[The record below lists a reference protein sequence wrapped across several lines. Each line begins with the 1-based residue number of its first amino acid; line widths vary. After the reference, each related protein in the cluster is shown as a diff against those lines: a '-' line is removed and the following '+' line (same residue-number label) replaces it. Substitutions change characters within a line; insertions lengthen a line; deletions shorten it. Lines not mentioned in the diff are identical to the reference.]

1 MGDTTNAAP
10 PLPGRLTVAPE
21 GGTSSSSPARV
32 SADGHPRSFTNGR
45 ARDDDE
51 GPIPAIAALQ
61 TGAEPTELN
70 RRARNLVEFLRRL
83 AQMRTVP
90 VRDVGEYEDLI
101 WFASVP
107 ELPGSHCVTHENHAA
122 DADWI
127 AIERPRIPP
136 RPQAPA
142 ELWGWLVDDAD
153 GAADPALRDPDQGED
168 LPDAVVAAYDEY
180 LDAWRDWTTKHGPRV
195 PLLALYERLFRVRQ
209 QADQL
214 GERFETVVAAGLAL
228 VPGGA
233 HGRVRRHLVTMRAE
247 VHYEPQ
253 TGRITV
259 RPAPD
264 GMDVQFEDDMLDAAL
279 VPSKEFREPMFAALA
294 AAGTEIWSGT
304 TLVDTL
310 TTWTQAMRHD
320 AVFDPRLDAPAM
332 PSEGVLVALAPAL
345 ILRKRTTRSL
355 LAFYRKVDEQLEAG
369 TLDPGLV
376 AGLVAEPDGPSTIG
390 AGSAALGESDE
401 LYFPKPYNAE
411 QLDVLRR
418 LTTSDGV
425 VVVGPPGT
433 GKSHT
438 IANLVSHL
446 LATGQRVLVTSH
458 TSRALEVLLDKLP
471 DEIRSLSVSLVGDGR
486 AGIRELQRSVS
497 ALVNRSTDP
506 EWATPKIDQRIA
518 RFRQA
523 RERAHEERRRH
534 LAAIREVREGDAK
547 VHEPGLG
554 SYRGTLSQIAQEIA
568 DTRDSFG
575 WATGMSGDVPAL
587 SDAEAAELAAL
598 ATAITAETE
607 ARCRVPIPDLPS
619 VEAFADLC
627 ARITDLEAAVAGAAE
642 SRQLPSASA
651 LAAATH
657 DDRVRLAVAIDRLE
671 QARATA
677 AVAET
682 WELPAFEAALGG
694 PVAKWRERQARTTEW
709 IATLRETAAS
719 ADGVLITGSLATEP
733 VAARAAADALLAHL
747 QGGHGLGFGPFKPK
761 VVKDA
766 RLALGSVHIDGL
778 EPASIPV
785 LERLRTWIDARI
797 AADRA
802 RAAWSQERRLTDDS
816 AYSVLAN
823 LEELLPALDR
833 VLAAERCRAD
843 VVSVAARTPGLPLP
857 PWSDAAGWVAL
868 RRAALAVDAG
878 VALEAAQGELAGLRA
893 RVEGCVIDEPGDL
906 VPAVLAAIGARDV
919 KAFAAARA
927 AVEEREQ
934 ESARVRRRDDLMDR
948 LASQT
953 PEPTLTQLAADG
965 PWAAR
970 FARYGA
976 AFWWAK
982 AEAWLHDRL
991 DASSGGAMRRVA
1003 VLNDEI
1009 RGLTG
1014 SIGEHLAWRNCLTAL
1029 TLAQRMHL
1037 TLYQKAM
1044 KKYGQGKGKYAATYL
1059 ADAQRELEQ
1068 CRAAVPAWIMPTYR
1082 VAESLSPDRDAF
1094 DVVIVDEASQSGVDA
1109 LFLWWLGKKV
1119 VIVGDD
1125 EQISPDAVG
1134 LELAPVL
1141 ALKKELLGDQ
1151 PIGSVIGPT
1160 TSLFDLGDIAF
1171 TGNRTY
1177 LREHF
1182 RCMPEIIAFSNR
1194 ISYADSPLEPLRQ
1207 FGADRLPP
1215 LRSSHVA
1222 GATRSVGVRG
1232 NLNRDEAHEMAE
1244 AIVACIADPAYADRS
1259 MGVIS
1264 LTGEHQARYVERLLL
1279 ERIGPDEMLSRRIK
1293 CGDAYAFQGDER
1305 DVMFLGMVAAP
1316 TDKGNRLPAQTSD
1329 VIRRRFNV
1337 SASRARDQMWLFH
1350 SVTQSDLNPE
1360 CLRWKLLEHFL
1371 HPELPDLDPNLG
1383 TVTERDR
1390 HPDFDSLFEQRVY
1403 LRIKN
1408 RGYRVRPQVPAY
1420 GYRIDLVVTGGENRL
1435 AVECDGDEWH
1445 GAEQFEKDLARQQ
1458 DLERVGWRFV
1468 RIRESEFYL
1477 DPEAALRPLWL
1488 RLGEVGIRP
1497 AGERPET
1504 APRSAEIPVES
1515 DDVEAV
1521 VEALL
1526 HPFDDE
1532 GAPADEPE
1540 AITTPATHDES
1551 GRPDPAV
1558 YRSSWP
1564 GRPLPDPRT
1573 AGQRE
1578 LAAILLEVVAAEGP
1592 VLARRAYRLIL
1603 QAAGFHRLVHTVI
1616 SPLNKAAVRAEREG
1630 RLVAEPSGVGSSLA
1644 DRVLRL
1650 PDQPPTLVR
1659 ERGPRELE
1667 EIPPSEI
1674 RAVARR
1680 LSGGEPVAA
1689 DRRLQRE
1696 ILTFYDRTSLTS
1708 AASSHIE
1715 RCLRASA
1722 PADPDRETAK
1732 ESDTAPVTRRPIAPP
1747 VSSTTEFSRVL
1758 ADTIARARLLP
1769 AGARQRLAATWQD
1782 DGYETERAILLSAAA
1797 ALGAPPDWSTVARVV
1812 SSLLTDW
1819 PASARGAVADAALAL
1834 TVGDSC
1840 REDAAQLLAPW
1851 TAATGATDSD
1861 GPDRPADGGEPT
1873 CAHGHPMG
1881 RCPLLVCAG
1890 HSLGGMDL
1898 TQN

>member
-1 MGDTTNAAP
+1 
-10 PLPGRLTVAPE
+10 
-21 GGTSSSSPARV
+21 
-32 SADGHPRSFTNGR
+32 
-45 ARDDDE
+45 
-51 GPIPAIAALQ
+51 
-61 TGAEPTELN
+61 
-70 RRARNLVEFLRRL
+70 
-83 AQMRTVP
+83 MRTVP
-90 VRDVGEYEDLI
+90 VRDVGEYEDVV

-107 ELPGSHCVTHENHAA
+107 DMAGSHCVTHEGHAA

-142 ELWGWLVDDAD
+142 VLWGWVVDDAD
-153 GAADPALRDPDQGED
+153 GAAEPALRDLDEGEE
-168 LPDAVVAAYDEY
+168 LPDDVVAAYDEY

-195 PLLALYERLFRVRQ
+195 PLLVLYERLFQIRQ

-214 GERFETVVAAGLAL
+214 GERFETAVAAGLAL
-228 VPGGA
+228 VPGGER
-233 HGRVRRHLVTMRAE
+233 GRVRRHLVTMRAE

-264 GMDVQFEDDMLDAAL
+264 GMDVQFEDDMLDPALVPHKELREPAHAAL
-279 VPSKEFREPMFAALA
+279 V

-304 TLVDTL
+304 TLSDAL

-320 AVFDPRLDAPAM
+320 AVFDPRLDAPSM

-376 AGLVAEPDGPSTIG
+376 AGLIAEPDGPSSTG
-390 AGSAALGESDE
+390 GGSAAVDEFDE
-401 LYFPKPYNAE
+401 LFFPKPYNAE

-418 LTTSDGV
+418 LMTSDGV

-486 AGIRELQRSVS
+486 AGMRELQRSVS

-518 RFRQA
+518 RFRQL

-554 SYRGTLSQIAQEIA
+554 SYRGTLSQIAEEIA
-568 DTRDSFG
+568 DGREIFG
-575 WATGMSGDVPAL
+575 WATGMLGDGPAL
-587 SDAEAAELAAL
+587 TDAEAAELAAL
-598 ATAITAETE
+598 AIAITPEIE
-607 ARCRVPIPDLPS
+607 ERCRVPIPDLPS
-619 VEAFADLC
+619 VEAFGELC
-627 ARITDLEAAVAGAAE
+627 ARITGLEAAAAGAAE
-642 SRQLPSASA
+642 SRQLPSAAA

-657 DDRVRLAVAIDRLE
+657 DDRMSLAAAIDRLQ

-677 AVAET
+677 TIAEP
-682 WELPAFEAALGG
+682 WELAAFESALGG
-694 PVAKWRERQARTTEW
+694 PVAKWRERQARTVEW
-709 IATLRETAAS
+709 IATLREAAAT
-719 ADGVLITGSLATEP
+719 ADGVVITGSLATEP
-733 VAARAAADALLAHL
+733 VVARAATDALLAHL
-747 QGGHGLGFGPFKPK
+747 QSGHGLGFGPFKPK

-766 RLALGSVHIDGL
+766 RLALGSVRIDGV
-778 EPASIPV
+778 EPLSIPM
-785 LERLRTWIDARI
+785 LQRLRTWIDARI

-802 RAAWSQERRLTDDS
+802 RAAWLQERRLDDS

-823 LEELLPALDR
+823 LEELLPALER
-833 VLAAERCRAD
+833 VLAAEKCRAD
-843 VVSVAARTPGLPLP
+843 VVSLAARMPGLPLP
-857 PWSDAAGWVAL
+857 PWPDAAGWVGL
-868 RRAALAVDAG
+868 RRAAVAVDAG
-878 VALEAAQGELAGLRA
+878 AALEAAQGELAALRA

-906 VPAVLAAIGARDV
+906 VPAVLAAIGARDA

-934 ESARVRRRDDLMDR
+934 ESARVRRRDEFMDQ
-948 LASQT
+948 LASQA
-953 PEPTLTQLAADG
+953 PEPTLTQLAAAG
-965 PWAAR
+965 PGAGR
-970 FARYGA
+970 LARYNA

-982 AEAWLHDRL
+982 AEAWLHDML
-991 DASSGGAMRRVA
+991 DASSGGAVSRVA

-1029 TLAQRMHL
+1029 SLAQRMHL

-1141 ALKKELLGDQ
+1141 AIKKELLGDQ

-1194 ISYADSPLEPLRQ
+1194 ISYADAPLEPLRQ

-1215 LRSSHVA
+1215 LRSRHIA

-1244 AIVACIADPAYADRS
+1244 TIVACIADPAYADRS

-1279 ERIGPDEMLSRRIK
+1279 ERIGPDEMLGRRIK

-1316 TDKGNRLPAQTSD
+1316 TDMGHRLPAQTSD

-1350 SVTQSDLNPE
+1350 SVTQADLNPE

-1371 HPELPDLDPNLG
+1371 HLEMPDLDPDLG
-1383 TVTERDR
+1383 VVTERDR
-1390 HPDFDSLFEQRVY
+1390 HQSFDSLFEQRVY

-1477 DPEAALRPLWL
+1477 DPEATLRPLWL

-1497 AGERPET
+1497 HGELAEA
-1504 APRSAEIPVES
+1504 APQPADVAVDSS
-1515 DDVEAV
+1515 DLEAV
-1521 VEALL
+1521 VGALL
-1526 HPFDDE
+1526 DPFE
-1532 GAPADEPE
+1532 APAEGVGPTEQPMPLAPEPLPVPLPVPVP
-1540 AITTPATHDES
+1540 TP
-1551 GRPDPAV
+1551 RPVGPVAVGKVPV
-1558 YRSSWP
+1558 YRAWA
-1564 GRPLPDPRT
+1564 GTDVPDPRY
-1573 AGQRE
+1573 ARQGD
-1578 LAAILLEVVAAEGP
+1578 LVAILLDVVAAEGP
-1592 VLARRAYRLIL
+1592 VLARRAYRLVL
-1603 QAAGFHRLVHTVI
+1603 QAAGFHRLVHTVV
-1616 SPLNKAAVRAEREG
+1616 SPLNKAVVRAERDG
-1630 RLVAEPSGVGSSLA
+1630 RLIATPSGLGSTLV

-1650 PDQPPTLVR
+1650 PDQQAVVVR
-1659 ERGPRELE
+1659 KRGARELE
-1667 EIPPSEI
+1667 EIPPSEVQ
-1674 RAVARR
+1674 AVAHQLRD
-1680 LSGGEPVAA
+1680 STFNPS
-1689 DRRLQRE
+1689 DRELQRA
-1696 ILTFYDRTSLTS
+1696 ILSFYDRTSLTA
-1708 AASSHIE
+1708 AASIYIE
-1715 RCLRASA
+1715 KCLRATVALGPEPVQQRPIWERPTALEERSTPPARHTELPTRPA
-1722 PADPDRETAK
+1722 PA
-1732 ESDTAPVTRRPIAPP
+1732 PVQPSGP
-1747 VSSTTEFSRVL
+1747 EFKKVL
-1758 ADTIARARLLP
+1758 ADTIARAKVLS
-1769 AGARQRLAATWQD
+1769 AGARHRLAAEWVD
-1782 DGYETERAILLSAAA
+1782 EGNELARAKVISAAGA
-1797 ALGAPPDWSTVARVV
+1797 SGALREWSTVARIV
-1812 SSLLTDW
+1812 SSTLADW
-1819 PASARGAVADAALAL
+1819 PASARGAVVDAAFAL
-1834 TVGDSC
+1834 TASSAQ
-1840 REDAAQLLAPW
+1840 EEAAELLAPW
-1851 TAATGATDSD
+1851 KAALRPGETTTRA
-1861 GPDRPADGGEPT
+1861 PDDEPRRT
-1873 CAHGHPMG
+1873 LCPHGHVMG
-1881 RCPLLVCAG
+1881 QCPFIVCKG
-1890 HSLGGMDL
+1890 HSLGGMAL
-1898 TQN
+1898 HEG

>member
-1 MGDTTNAAP
+1 
-10 PLPGRLTVAPE
+10 LT
-21 GGTSSSSPARV
+21 SP
-32 SADGHPRSFTNGR
+32 D
-45 ARDDDE
+45 
-51 GPIPAIAALQ
+51 Q
-61 TGAEPTELN
+61 AELS

-83 AQMRTVP
+83 TQMRTVP
-90 VRDVGEYEDLI
+90 VRDVGEYEEVV

-107 ELPGSHCVTHENHAA
+107 DMAGSHCVTHEGHAA

-127 AIERPRIPP
+127 AIERPRIPQ

-142 ELWGWLVDDAD
+142 TLWGWLIDDAEST
-153 GAADPALRDPDQGED
+153 AEPALRDLDEGED
-168 LPDAVVAAYDEY
+168 LPDDVVAAYDEY
-180 LDAWRDWTTKHGPRV
+180 LDAWRDWTARYGPRV
-195 PLLALYERLFRVRQ
+195 PLLALYERLFRIKQ

-228 VPGGA
+228 VPGGER
-233 HGRVRRHLVTMRAE
+233 GRIRRHLVTMRAE

-264 GMDVQFEDDMLDAAL
+264 GIDVQFEDDMLDPALVPRKELREPAHAAL
-279 VPSKEFREPMFAALA
+279 V
-294 AAGTEIWSGT
+294 AAGTEIWAGT
-304 TLVDTL
+304 TLVDAL

-320 AVFDPRLDAPAM
+320 AVFDAGIDAPAM

-376 AGLVAEPDGPSTIG
+376 AGLVAEPDGPSSTG
-390 AGSAALGESDE
+390 AGAAAVADPDE

-486 AGIRELQRSVS
+486 AGMRELQRSVS

-506 EWATPKIDQRIA
+506 EWETPTIDHRIA
-518 RFRQA
+518 RFQQL

-547 VHEPGLG
+547 VHDPGLG
-554 SYRGTLSQIAQEIA
+554 GYRGTLSQIAAEIA
-568 DTRDSFG
+568 EQRDALG
-575 WATGMSGDVPAL
+575 WATGMAGDAPTL
-587 SDAEAAELAAL
+587 TNAEATELAAF
-598 ATAITAETE
+598 ATSISQEIE
-607 ARCRVPIPDLPS
+607 ARCRVPLPDLPT
-619 VEAFADLC
+619 VETFTELCSRIADL
-627 ARITDLEAAVAGAAE
+627 EVAVAGAAE
-642 SRQLPSASA
+642 SRQLPSAAA
-651 LAAATH
+651 LTAATH
-657 DDRVRLAVAIDRLE
+657 ADRMTLAAAIDRLL
-671 QARATA
+671 QARATV
-677 AVAET
+677 AVAEP

-694 PVAKWRERQARTTEW
+694 PVAKWRERKSRTVEW
-709 IATLRETAAS
+709 IATLRETAAT
-719 ADGVLITGSLATEP
+719 ADGVLVTEALAVEP
-733 VAARAAADALLAHL
+733 IAARAAIDALLAHL
-747 QGGHGLGFGPFKPK
+747 QEGRGLGFGPFKPR

-766 RLALGSVHIDGL
+766 RLALGTVRIDGL
-778 EPASIPV
+778 EPVSVPA
-785 LERLRTWIDARI
+785 LQRLRTWIDARV

-833 VLAAERCRAD
+833 VMDAEGCRAD
-843 VVSVAARTPGLPLP
+843 VVAVAARMPGLPLP
-857 PWSDAAGWVAL
+857 PWADTEGWVAL

-878 VALEAAQGELAGLRA
+878 AALEAAVGELAGHRD
-893 RVEGCVIDEPGDL
+893 RVEGSVTDEPGDL
-906 VPAVLAAIGARDV
+906 VPIVLVAIDARDA
-919 KAFAAARA
+919 KAFATAQA
-927 AVEEREQ
+927 AVEERRQ
-934 ESARVRRRDDLMDR
+934 EAGRVRRRDELMDR
-948 LASQT
+948 LMSQT
-953 PEPTLTQLAADG
+953 PEPTLAQLATDG
-965 PWAAR
+965 SWTER
-970 FARYGA
+970 LARYEA

-982 AEAWLHDRL
+982 AEAWLHDML
-991 DASSGGAMRRVA
+991 DASSGGAVSRVA
-1003 VLNDEI
+1003 ILNDEI

-1014 SIGEHLAWRNCLTAL
+1014 SIGEHLAWRNCLTSL
-1029 TLAQRMHL
+1029 TLAQRQHL
-1037 TLYQKAM
+1037 MLYQQAM
-1044 KKYGQGKGKYAATYL
+1044 RRYGQGKGKYAATYL
-1059 ADAQRELEQ
+1059 AAAQRELEQ

-1082 VAESLSPDRDAF
+1082 VAESLSPARDAF

-1119 VIVGDD
+1119 VIVGDS

-1141 ALKKELLGDQ
+1141 AMRDELLGNQ
-1151 PIGSVIGPT
+1151 PIGSVIAPT

-1215 LRSSHVA
+1215 LRSRHVA

-1244 AIVACIADPAYADRS
+1244 AIVACIGDPAYADRS

-1316 TDKGNRLPAQTSD
+1316 TDKGNRLAALTGD
-1329 VIRRRFNV
+1329 VFRRRFNV

-1350 SVTQSDLNPE
+1350 SVTQTDLNPD

-1371 HPELPDLDPNLG
+1371 HPETTDPDPELG
-1383 TVTERDR
+1383 VVTERDR
-1390 HPDFDSLFEQRVY
+1390 HPAFDSLFEQRVY
-1403 LRIKN
+1403 LRIKG

-1445 GAEQFEKDLARQQ
+1445 GAEQFENDLARQQ

-1477 DPEAALRPLWL
+1477 DPEAALRSLWL
-1488 RLGEVGIRP
+1488 KLGEVGIRP
-1497 AGERPET
+1497 FGELGVAALEPG
-1504 APRSAEIPVES
+1504 AVSVDSS
-1515 DDVEAV
+1515 DLEAV

-1526 HPFDDE
+1526 DPFEEPAE
-1532 GAPADEPE
+1532 GAGPPEQPTPPLPPEPLPVPAP
-1540 AITTPATHDES
+1540 APAPTPQPVA
-1551 GRPDPAV
+1551 PIAPAV
-1558 YRSSWP
+1558 LGKVPAYRAWAGSDV
-1564 GRPLPDPRT
+1564 PDPRY
-1573 AGQRE
+1573 ARQGD
-1578 LAAILLEVVAAEGP
+1578 LVAILLDVVAAEGP

-1603 QAAGFHRLVHTVI
+1603 QAAGFHRLVHTVV

-1630 RLVAEPSGVGSSLA
+1630 RLIAVPSGIGSSLVE
-1644 DRVLRL
+1644 RLLRL
-1650 PDQPPTLVR
+1650 PDQPQVVVR
-1659 ERGPRELE
+1659 KRGARDLE
-1667 EIPPSEI
+1667 EIPPSEVQ
-1674 RAVARR
+1674 AVARQLR
-1680 LSGGEPVAA
+1680 GSTVMPS
-1689 DRRLQRE
+1689 DRELQRA
-1696 ILTFYDRTSLTS
+1696 ILTFYGRTSLT
-1708 AASSHIE
+1708 AVASIYIE
-1715 RCLRASA
+1715 KCLRVTAPLGPEPVQQQPIWGKPTA
-1722 PADPDRETAK
+1722 PAAGTTPPA
-1732 ESDTAPVTRRPIAPP
+1732 RPMEPPTKPAVAPP
-1747 VSSTTEFSRVL
+1747 RPAGPEFKKVL
-1758 ADTIARARLLP
+1758 ADTIARAQVLS
-1769 AGARQRLAATWQD
+1769 AGARHRLA
-1782 DGYETERAILLSAAA
+1782 TEWLDEENELSRAKVISVAGVA
-1797 ALGAPPDWSTVARVV
+1797 GAPREWSTVARIV
-1812 SSLLTDW
+1812 SSTLADW
-1819 PASARGAVADAALAL
+1819 PAAARGAVVDAAFAL
-1834 TVGDSC
+1834 TASSVPD
-1840 REDAAQLLAPW
+1840 EAAELLVPW
-1851 TAATGATDSD
+1851 RAALRPGNTAT
-1861 GPDRPADGGEPT
+1861 PASRDEPSGT
-1873 CAHGHPMG
+1873 LCPHGHVMG
-1881 RCPLLVCAG
+1881 QCPFIVCKG
-1890 HSLGGMDL
+1890 HPLGGMALDE
-1898 TQN
+1898 N

>member
-1 MGDTTNAAP
+1 M
-10 PLPGRLTVAPE
+10 
-21 GGTSSSSPARV
+21 
-32 SADGHPRSFTNGR
+32 
-45 ARDDDE
+45 
-51 GPIPAIAALQ
+51 
-61 TGAEPTELN
+61 
-70 RRARNLVEFLRRL
+70 EFLRRL

-90 VRDVGEYEDLI
+90 VRDVGEYEEVI

-107 ELPGSHCVTHENHAA
+107 DMAGSHCVVHDGHAA

-142 ELWGWLVDDAD
+142 VLWGWLVDDAD
-153 GAADPALRDPDQGED
+153 GAAEPALRDLDEGEE
-168 LPDAVVAAYDEY
+168 LPDEVVAAYDEY
-180 LDAWRDWTTKHGPRV
+180 LDAWRDWTTRFGPRV
-195 PLLALYERLFRVRQ
+195 PLLALYERLFQIKQ

-214 GERFETVVAAGLAL
+214 GERFETVVGAGLAL
-228 VPGGA
+228 VPGGER
-233 HGRVRRHLVTMRAE
+233 GRIRRHLVTMRAE

-264 GMDVQFEDDMLDAAL
+264 GMDVQFEDDMLDPALVPHKELREPTHAAL
-279 VPSKEFREPMFAALA
+279 VAS
-294 AAGTEIWSGT
+294 GTEIWAGT
-304 TLVDTL
+304 SLVDAL

-320 AVFDPRLDAPAM
+320 AVFDPRLDAPPM

-376 AGLVAEPDGPSTIG
+376 AGLVAEPDGPSSDG
-390 AGSAALGESDE
+390 AGSVVIDESDE
-401 LYFPKPYNAE
+401 LFFPKPYNAE

-486 AGIRELQRSVS
+486 AGMRELQRSVS
-497 ALVNRSTDP
+497 ALVSRSTDP

-518 RFRQA
+518 RFRQL

-554 SYRGTLSQIAQEIA
+554 SYRGTLSQIAEEIA
-568 DTRDSFG
+568 DGRENFG
-575 WATGMSGDVPAL
+575 WATGMSGDAPAL
-587 SDAEAAELAAL
+587 TDAEAAELAAL
-598 ATAITAETE
+598 ATAITREIE
-607 ARCRVPIPDLPS
+607 ARCRVPVPDLPS
-619 VEAFADLC
+619 VDAFGELC
-627 ARITDLEAAVAGAAE
+627 ARFSDLETVVAGAAE
-642 SRQLPSASA
+642 SRQLPSAAA

-657 DDRVRLAVAIDRLE
+657 DDRMSLAAAIDRLQ

-677 AVAET
+677 TIAEP
-682 WELPAFEAALGG
+682 WELAAFESALGG
-694 PVAKWRERQARTTEW
+694 PMAKWRERQARTVEW
-709 IATLRETAAS
+709 IATLRETAAT
-719 ADGVLITGSLATEP
+719 ADGVVITGSLATEP
-733 VAARAAADALLAHL
+733 VAARAATDALLAHL

-766 RLALGSVHIDGL
+766 RLALGSVRIDGL

-785 LERLRTWIDARI
+785 LQRLRTWIDARI

-843 VVSVAARTPGLPLP
+843 VVAVAARMPGLPLP
-857 PWSDAAGWVAL
+857 SWSDAAGWVML

-878 VALEAAQGELAGLRA
+878 AALEAAHGELAGLRA
-893 RVEGCVIDEPGDL
+893 RVEGSVIDEPGDL
-906 VPAVLAAIGARDV
+906 VPVVLAAIDTRDP
-919 KAFAAARA
+919 KAFGAARA

-934 ESARVRRRDDLMDR
+934 ESARVRRRDELMDR

-953 PEPTLTQLAADG
+953 PEPTLTELAADG
-965 PWAAR
+965 PWADR
-970 FARYGA
+970 LARYGA

-982 AEAWLHDRL
+982 AEAWLHDML
-991 DASSGGAMRRVA
+991 DASSGGAVSRVA

-1029 TLAQRMHL
+1029 TLAQRQHL

-1141 ALKKELLGDQ
+1141 AIKKELLGDQ

-1350 SVTQSDLNPE
+1350 SVTQADLNPE

-1371 HPELPDLDPNLG
+1371 HPELPDLDPDLG
-1383 TVTERDR
+1383 TVTER
-1390 HPDFDSLFEQRVY
+1390 HPHQAFDSLFEQRVY

-1497 AGERPET
+1497 FGELAAA
-1504 APRSAEIPVES
+1504 APQPADVAVDSS
-1515 DDVEAV
+1515 DLEAV

-1526 HPFDDE
+1526 DPFEAQAE
-1532 GAPADEPE
+1532 GAGATEQPTPLPPEPLPVPLPVPVSTPRPVAPAADGKAP
-1540 AITTPATHDES
+1540 
-1551 GRPDPAV
+1551 V
-1558 YRSSWP
+1558 YRAWA
-1564 GRPLPDPRT
+1564 GTDVPDPRY
-1573 AGQRE
+1573 ARQGD
-1578 LAAILLEVVAAEGP
+1578 LVAILLDVVAAEGP
-1592 VLARRAYRLIL
+1592 VLARRAYRLVL
-1603 QAAGFHRLVHTVI
+1603 QAAGFHRLVHTVV

-1630 RLVAEPSGVGSSLA
+1630 KLIATPSGIGSSLVE
-1644 DRVLRL
+1644 RVLRL
-1650 PDQPPTLVR
+1650 PDQPAVVVR
-1659 ERGPRELE
+1659 KRGARELE
-1667 EIPPSEI
+1667 EIPPSEVQ
-1674 RAVARR
+1674 AVAHQLRG
-1680 LSGGEPVAA
+1680 STFKPS
-1689 DRRLQRE
+1689 DRELQRA
-1696 ILTFYDRTSLTS
+1696 ILTFYDRTSLTA
-1708 AASSHIE
+1708 AASIYIE
-1715 RCLRASA
+1715 KCLRATVALGPEPVQQRPIWERPSA
-1722 PADPDRETAK
+1722 PEGTTTPPARRTELPTRPASE
-1732 ESDTAPVTRRPIAPP
+1732 PVRPAGP
-1747 VSSTTEFSRVL
+1747 EFKKVL
-1758 ADTIARARLLP
+1758 ADTIARAQVLS
-1769 AGARQRLAATWQD
+1769 AGARHRLAAEWVD
-1782 DGYETERAILLSAAA
+1782 EGNEPARAKVIGAAGA
-1797 ALGAPPDWSTVARVV
+1797 FGAPRDWSTVARIV
-1812 SSLLTDW
+1812 SSTLADW
-1819 PASARGAVADAALAL
+1819 PASARGAVVDAAFAVTATSSAPEEAGELLVPWRAAL
-1834 TVGDSC
+1834 HQGSTPTPLPPDT
-1840 REDAAQLLAPW
+1840 P
-1851 TAATGATDSD
+1851 D
-1861 GPDRPADGGEPT
+1861 GTLCPHGNVMGQ
-1873 CAHGHPMG
+1873 CSFIVCKGHP
-1881 RCPLLVCAG
+1881 
-1890 HSLGGMDL
+1890 LGGIGLDE
-1898 TQN
+1898 N